1 MTQLMSSR
9 VINQLK
15 SVKIIQL
22 YPLSHQAIMTDLI
35 WKKSNEFN
43 FEKVK

>member
-9 VINQLK
+9 VTNQVR

-22 YPLSHQAIMTDLI
+22 NRVQSHQAIMTVLI
-35 WKKSNEFN
+35 KFLKEN
-43 FEKVK
+43 F